1 VVSKIGL
8 IAGGTGITPM
18 LQIIHAV
25 VQENSGIELYLL
37 YAVQREEDILLR
49 QTIEDLAVSHFTAIT
64 STSIITTMSI
74 IVTYTQKWWVVASTQ
89 LRTPYIYI
97 YMYVCIL

>member
-1 VVSKIGL
+1 MYHQLTHLQGHGLFSIKGRPDRVVSKIGL

-49 QTIEDLAVSHFTAIT
+49 QTIEELAVSHFAAI
-64 STSIITTMSI
+64 STISIT
-74 IVTYTQKWWVVASTQ
+74 VK
-89 LRTPYIYI
+89 
-97 YMYVCIL
+97 

>member
-37 YAVQREEDILLR
+37 YANQREEDILLR
-49 QTIEDLAVSHFTAIT
+49 QTIEDLAVRHCSANHAAAYTK
-64 STSIITTMSI
+64 
-74 IVTYTQKWWVVASTQ
+74 TYTLCSSVLHACTQ
-89 LRTPYIYI
+89 L
-97 YMYVCIL
+97 